1 MSTGNGAASVASQ
14 DKQPQLSGGLYL
26 KGTVIAVRT
35 EEKEWEKDKYIQT
48 TVEISD
54 GEQVYSMRH
63 RHDGKPYQPPKLF
76 SEITLRVSY
85 ASTEKGKISVKG
97 LIVSKAS

>member
-1 MSTGNGAASVASQ
+1 MSTGNSAVSVASPST
-14 DKQPQLSGGLYL
+14 PQRPSGGLYL

-35 EEKEWEKDKYIQT
+35 EEKEWEKDKYTQT

-63 RHDGKPYQPPKLF
+63 RHDGLPYQPPKMF
-76 SEITLRVSY
+76 EQVTIRVTY
-85 ASTEKGKISVKG
+85 AMTDKGKISVKG
-97 LIVSKAS
+97 VLV